1 MSGELRLAKAAIGWT
16 ILGAVPA
23 AGVAFLARGER
34 GAISALLAVG
44 IVLANAALAAG
55 LSAAAGRISF
65 TAAGI
70 VSFPSFLLRIAI
82 IAATFTT
89 LGPASFVDRA
99 TLGVTF
105 GVALI
110 AVLALEARAWK
121 RTPWIAMTFKEESP

>member
-1 MSGELRLAKAAIGWT
+1 MDLPKTGMVEIVANNRQANSSLIAGYGYTGILVSFIARHHPLAIMPVAILFG
-16 ILGAVPA
+16 
-23 AGVAFLARGER
+23 
-34 GAISALLAVG
+34 
-44 IVLANAALAAG
+44 G

-89 LGPASFVDRA
+89 LGRASFVDRA

-105 GVALI
+105 GD
-110 AVLALEARAWK
+110 
-121 RTPWIAMTFKEESP
+121 